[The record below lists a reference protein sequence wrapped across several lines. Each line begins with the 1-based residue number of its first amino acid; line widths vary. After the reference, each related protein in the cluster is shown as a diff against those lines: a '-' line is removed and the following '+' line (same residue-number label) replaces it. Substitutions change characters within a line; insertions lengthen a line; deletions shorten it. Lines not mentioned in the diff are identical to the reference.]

1 MIDSLFR
8 THIDPIWERAAR
20 PLIRLGMTPNQV
32 TAAGLVL
39 VLLVS
44 AIYLLHRSSLLF
56 GLTLAFAFTFDALD
70 GAVARQR
77 DMRTKVGGY
86 FDAVVDRY
94 QELAVLAAIAYVSG
108 HWALAMFAF
117 AGGVFTSYAK
127 ARTALEIPASNHG
140 WPDFFERLER
150 IVFLCVLLAVD
161 GLATAAGLATP
172 WILASGLGVYAL
184 LTHLTAIQRIN
195 RALAMLRAADRKLS

>member
-1 MIDSLFR
+1 TLCPAGGHTTVADEALPTRQHQRSHPIMIDSLFR
-8 THIDPIWERAAR
+8 AHIDPIWERAAR

-94 QELAVLAAIAYVSG
+94 QELA
-108 HWALAMFAF
+108 
-117 AGGVFTSYAK
+117 
-127 ARTALEIPASNHG
+127 
-140 WPDFFERLER
+140 
-150 IVFLCVLLAVD
+150 
-161 GLATAAGLATP
+161 
-172 WILASGLGVYAL
+172 
-184 LTHLTAIQRIN
+184 
-195 RALAMLRAADRKLS
+195 